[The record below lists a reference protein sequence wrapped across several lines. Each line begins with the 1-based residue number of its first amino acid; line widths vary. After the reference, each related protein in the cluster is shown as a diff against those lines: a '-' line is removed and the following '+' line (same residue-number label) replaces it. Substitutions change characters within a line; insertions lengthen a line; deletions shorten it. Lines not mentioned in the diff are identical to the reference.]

1 MMKKTI
7 YALMPV
13 FILISACEVISE
25 VIKTEKTPVVQA
37 FLMHQQDTLKV
48 SVKYLIPYSGS
59 EEDTVQLPVSQ
70 IPVYLIRETDT
81 LLMEEN
87 RAIAGEYLLS
97 SSELNLKPGDTI
109 RLFGIFQD
117 IPFRAQTRIPTA
129 VESLAISSGSIYYK
143 VGDPR
148 SMMNSENLTISWDN
162 TLLDFYYITV
172 ENTETDPEPL
182 NEMMVDMPM
191 MSFAYPSQADQF
203 QVSMRNIRYFGRH
216 RVIVFHVN
224 PEFADIFDNSELT
237 SNAITQPPGNVENA
251 HGIFTA
257 ITADTVYFTVY
268 KQ

>member
-1 MMKKTI
+1 MKRI
-7 YALMPV
+7 MHAILPV
-13 FILISACEVISE
+13 FLLMYSCEEITE
-25 VIKTEKTPVVQA
+25 VVKTEQTPVVQA
-37 FLMHQQDTLKV
+37 FLMHQQDTFKV
-48 SVKYLIPYSGS
+48 TVKYLIPYSGS
-59 EEDTVQLPVSQ
+59 EDDTVQLPVSR
-70 IPVYLIRETDT
+70 IPVYLIWETDT

-87 RAIAGEYLLS
+87 RVNAGEYLLG
-97 SSELNLKPGDTI
+97 SSELKVKPGDTI
-109 RLFGIFQD
+109 KLFGIFQD

-129 VESLAISSGSIYYK
+129 VESLAISSGSIYYT

-148 SMMNSENLTISWDN
+148 SMMNAENLTISWNN
-162 TLLDFYYITV
+162 TLLDFYYVTV
-172 ENTETDPEPL
+172 ENLESVPEPL
-182 NEMMVDMPM
+182 NEMMVDLPV

-203 QVSMRNIRYFGRH
+203 QVSMRNIRYFGKH

-224 PEFADIFDNSELT
+224 PEFADLFDNSELT